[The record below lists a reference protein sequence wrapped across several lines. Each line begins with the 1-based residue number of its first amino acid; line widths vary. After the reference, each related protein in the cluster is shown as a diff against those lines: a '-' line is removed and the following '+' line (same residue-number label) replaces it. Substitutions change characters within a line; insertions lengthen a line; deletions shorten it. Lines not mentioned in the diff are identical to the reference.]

1 MDIEEGIFSDG
12 EKGGFSIFKHAQ
24 VGFFVEVLE
33 DGISDGIGLVG
44 CEFLGDAGC
53 GSKGQ

>member
-44 CEFLGDAGC
+44 CEFLGDACC